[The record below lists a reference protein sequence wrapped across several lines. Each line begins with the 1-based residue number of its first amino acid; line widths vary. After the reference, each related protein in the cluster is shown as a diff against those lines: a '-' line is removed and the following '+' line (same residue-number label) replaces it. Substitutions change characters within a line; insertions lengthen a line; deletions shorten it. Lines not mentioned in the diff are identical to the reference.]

1 MVLASVYLDLK
12 VKFVKKD
19 MLSTAKY
26 TKIETLFVMKDG
38 LELYVFILLNI
49 GDIKLCPGNCND
61 RGSCVDGKCINLI
74 LTIF

>member
-38 LELYVFILLNI
+38 LELYVI
-49 GDIKLCPGNCND
+49 
-61 RGSCVDGKCINLI
+61 
-74 LTIF
+74 